1 MKVHRFITAT
11 AGALAMTIG
20 LSVAAAE
27 AASAAP
33 VRGSAQSAATA
44 SHATASRA
52 TVPVTGTFTN
62 SAGQGT
68 FSGTFTPQRFSV
80 VGRTVEATGLL
91 SGTLTD
97 ANGNSLGTVSRTVTM
112 PVSIPGVTGATGAP
126 NAANAV
132 AAPSCSILNLVLG
145 PLNLNLLGL
154 NVSLNQVVLNITAI
168 PGVGNLLGN
177 LLCAVANLLNGGGS
191 LSTLLNSIVA
201 LLNQILAAL

>member
-1 MKVHRFITAT
+1 
-11 AGALAMTIG
+11 
-20 LSVAAAE
+20 
-27 AASAAP
+27 
-33 VRGSAQSAATA
+33 
-44 SHATASRA
+44 
-52 TVPVTGTFTN
+52 VPVTGTFTN

-68 FSGTFTPQRFSV
+68 FTGTFTPQRFSV

-91 SGTLTD
+91 TGSLVD
-97 ANGNSLGTVSRTVTM
+97 ANGNTLGTVSRTVTM
-112 PVSIPGVTGATGAP
+112 PVSVPGVSG
-126 NAANAV
+126 AANAAKAADAAA

-154 NVSLNQVVLNITAI
+154 NVTLNQVVLNITAI

-191 LSTLLNSIVA
+191 LSTLLNSIVT